1 MKRILAMGLMAAV
14 VATSVQAQN
23 SGLTAAGSNFTGPGG
38 GGGGAT
44 GSVGAFLPAS
54 SGSYTWGGA
63 NGGPR
68 YGVAAGFA
76 NATGPAAVTVGSITV
91 TVSAAAQL
99 AASNA
104 VTAGNVSAFVES
116 LGSAMPPAAA
126 AALGNALSALGSAA
140 RAAQAD
146 FWNASDAVGPA
157 LENAIAQFRAA
168 VNALP
173 AGAAV
178 PESLIAA
185 RAVIS
190 GYYIE

>member
-1 MKRILAMGLMAAV
+1 MRGPPGGGGWGKGGGEKSPFTRGRRNIGGGKDGV
-14 VATSVQAQN
+14 VATSVQAQT

-91 TVSAAAQL
+91 T
-99 AASNA
+99 
-104 VTAGNVSAFVES
+104 
-116 LGSAMPPAAA
+116 
-126 AALGNALSALGSAA
+126 
-140 RAAQAD
+140 
-146 FWNASDAVGPA
+146 
-157 LENAIAQFRAA
+157 
-168 VNALP
+168 
-173 AGAAV
+173 
-178 PESLIAA
+178 
-185 RAVIS
+185 
-190 GYYIE
+190 